1 MSALCQ
7 KQTLFDSLKDVLCG
21 WLPRCKDFSTSQRP
35 SQVQSCVRPV
45 GAVLKPLALMVS
57 VDRVPICFAGSNT
70 LDIGR
75 AVPIPGLT
83 GSPSCRI
90 VLAIVKSLGLFEQT
104 IPYAV
109 TSIEERCTR

>member
-1 MSALCQ
+1 MTAKGQLWTFSAFGLN
-7 KQTLFDSLKDVLCG
+7 VLCG

-70 LDIGR
+70 QDIR
-75 AVPIPGLT
+75 RVVPIPGLT
-83 GSPSCRI
+83 GLPSRHI
-90 VLAIVKSLGLFEQT
+90 VLAIVERLCAFERS
-104 IPYAV
+104 ISHAV
-109 TSIEERCTR
+109 LSVVGR